1 MAERTQ
7 GIRERLKKLFKI
19 KPQSEPQ
26 SRSNSPMQSL
36 VSLPPRFET
45 PAPVPPP
52 PVDQVDLVKSPTDPT
67 PPVDPASS
75 VTITPEE
82 AEKLRDKYTH
92 FRILVIGRANA
103 GKTTLL
109 KRVCNTKDDPVYEDI
124 NPTEKRG
131 KHDVR
136 RAFTFR
142 SNPRFIFHDSR
153 GFEAGSKEELE
164 DVLSFM
170 HEKAKSNEVMDQIHM
185 IWFCFDPDVARPLLE
200 LEFKFF
206 DKQRPG
212 NVPVVAIFTKFDIVK
227 TKVSDIWKDDEEN
240 LEVALAT
247 LKKNFEE
254 PLRGYKYPPC
264 AYVRFESI
272 QEEDRSNHQEQVG
285 ELIKQTAAS
294 IDNLALKMLFV
305 TVQQNNLELCIE
317 YAVNKYVFKNTNMF
331 ELILS
336 VASWFGHCHDE
347 DRKIMMLILMMVMM
361 LLLLLIMLI
370 SILICL
376 ENSFWH
382 VQRGYLAQQGFQK
395 ALDLYSTMNIN
406 DHFTSYGKDNWFI
419 SQHYPSNDDLINFK
433 NDIIGNLLSHSE
445 LV

>member
-1 MAERTQ
+1 M
-7 GIRERLKKLFKI
+7 
-19 KPQSEPQ
+19 
-26 SRSNSPMQSL
+26 
-36 VSLPPRFET
+36 
-45 PAPVPPP
+45 
-52 PVDQVDLVKSPTDPT
+52 

-82 AEKLRDKYTH
+82 AEKLRDKYSH

-131 KHDVR
+131 EHDVR

-164 DVLSFM
+164 DVLSFI
-170 HEKAKSNEVMDQIHM
+170 HEKAKSNEVMDQIHV

-227 TKVSDIWKDDEEN
+227 TKVCDIWKDDEEN

-247 LKKNFEE
+247 LKKDFEE
-254 PLRGYKYPPC
+254 PLRGYKYPPR

-272 QEEDRSNHQEQVG
+272 QEEDRGNHQEQVG
-285 ELIKQTAAS
+285 ELINQTTAS
-294 IDNLALKMLFV
+294 IDDLALKMLFV

-317 YAVNKYVFKNTNMF
+317 YAVNKYVFKNTDMLK
-331 ELILS
+331 LIAS
-336 VASWFGHCHDE
+336 MASWFGHCYDGYVGEMLNHFGHVLMTGQSE
-347 DRKIMMLILMMVMM
+347 RERK
-361 LLLLLIMLI
+361 
-370 SILICL
+370 
-376 ENSFWH
+376 
-382 VQRGYLAQQGFQK
+382 
-395 ALDLYSTMNIN
+395 
-406 DHFTSYGKDNWFI
+406 
-419 SQHYPSNDDLINFK
+419 
-433 NDIIGNLLSHSE
+433 
-445 LV
+445 